1 MTHMPDV
8 VTKVTQNSMSFTA
21 EQKPRKQ
28 SSNQA
33 ASSSAGGVGI
43 SLTNSTVTSVPAIS
57 PGAPSAI
64 LHSGG
69 KDQTGGLPGSSSD
82 IQQLGMTKQHTD
94 LGSSYKSGMA
104 GTAAASHDS
113 S

>member
-1 MTHMPDV
+1 MPDV

-28 SSNQA
+28 SSNQN
-33 ASSSAGGVGI
+33 SSSVNGGVGGI

-64 LHSGG
+64 LHSG
-69 KDQTGGLPGSSSD
+69 KDPVSS
-82 IQQLGMTKQHTD
+82 
-94 LGSSYKSGMA
+94 
-104 GTAAASHDS
+104 
-113 S
+113 